1 MDRRDAL
8 TAILALPAGS
18 SLFTT
23 EPATGTPMTVTPL
36 KVQSFDLIV
45 LTAPGFISQETAERL
60 KHYMDALIP
69 AGVENVR
76 CVVLGDGLSVS
87 VIRQGP
93 LDA

>member
-23 EPATGTPMTVTPL
+23 EPATGTPL